1 MKKKPVVRAL
11 RKKAQNKSKLKET
24 KELRLRL
31 GNMIADVI
39 LIFYVR
45 AVVAARYRKLDIF
58 NALRLGPE
66 EYRRWTVGAR
76 VR

>member
-1 MKKKPVVRAL
+1 M
-11 RKKAQNKSKLKET
+11 
-24 KELRLRL
+24 
-31 GNMIADVI
+31 GNMRADVI
-39 LIFYVR
+39 LIFYDR
-45 AVVAARYRKLDIF
+45 AVVTARYRKLDIF

>member
-45 AVVAARYRKLDIF
+45 AVVAARYRKLDILTPF
-58 NALRLGPE
+58 GSDRRSTGDGP
-66 EYRRWTVGAR
+66 
-76 VR
+76 